1 MAISLRR
8 ALDSDSI
15 APVCHEILSAF
26 GIAGSAMAFLT
37 ASLCIDRRFGPELQV
52 WFLEVLSV
60 GTNRMPTLPAEAY
73 QEFPYSDRQGT
84 EQSDLIPA

>member
-1 MAISLRR
+1 MEISLRR

-37 ASLCIDRRFGPELQV
+37 ASLCIDHRFGP
-52 WFLEVLSV
+52 
-60 GTNRMPTLPAEAY
+60 
-73 QEFPYSDRQGT
+73 
-84 EQSDLIPA
+84 